1 MIDEATPL
9 MLTIPEEDGNGDDE
23 NFERVHR
30 NRSRQPTTTSA
41 AAGDEGSI
49 FASFGSALLNFTMI
63 KNNNTNNDGNN
74 NHNDHQN
81 NNNSHKHRRSPGDGS
96 IFNFGSTLIHELRHE
111 FIDYENSVALDALFS
126 IAQTTADALEDDI
139 QRDNIIQH
147 PTLVDPNDLA
157 MATVLIV
164 EEELDYGDL
173 RWSLLSNTF
182 FIFGGFYECINAIW
196 DLNMNLDGQQE
207 EEDINT
213 NKLRIGISLLGP
225 LVYCFNSIVDITWAL
240 RVEQRQ
246 DRRQQLD
253 ELKIDLIAPD
263 EDVKVVEERQEHAK
277 KKVGVNQQ
285 QQKQTKKMIRL
296 RLPFEPQ
303 NVWRRLRR
311 HIGHRRAISAAVA
324 FGIGAFLEFTKSYQ
338 EEFSTAVS
346 GDNEGRLHVVDALS
360 VNAYAASAIFALFA
374 KEGDERT
381 LKPWKEAWYDAPRL
395 EILGDIFFGVA
406 TTVDFCICYL
416 HLDEYGSFVYY
427 IWPLISASLW
437 LFDALCYL
445 RADVNSMKR
454 YKASRPLG
462 PASKENDSSTC
473 SSTCDFQESSSS
485 SSRVDS

>member
-9 MLTIPEEDGNGDDE
+9 MLTIPEEDKDE

-30 NRSRQPTTTSA
+30 NRSGQPTTSSA

-49 FASFGSALLNFTMI
+49 FALFGSALLNFRMI
-63 KNNNTNNDGNN
+63 KNNNTNDGNN
-74 NHNDHQN
+74 NYGHQN
-81 NNNSHKHRRSPGDGS
+81 INNYSHKHRRSAGDGS

-111 FIDYENSVALDALFS
+111 FIDYENMEGGSVALDALFS
-126 IAQTTADALEDDI
+126 IAQTTADALEDDL
-139 QRDNIIQH
+139 QHDNIIQH

-182 FIFGGFYECINAIW
+182 FIFGGFYECINVIW
-196 DLNMNLDGQQE
+196 GLNTKNDGQQE
-207 EEDINT
+207 EEDTST
-213 NKLRIGISLLGP
+213 NKFRIGISLLGP

-263 EDVKVVEERQEHAK
+263 EDVEVVEERQEHEEK
-277 KKVGVNQQ
+277 KEGGNQQHQQ
-285 QQKQTKKMIRL
+285 QQHQQTKKMIRL
-296 RLPFEPQ
+296 RLPFEPH
-303 NVWRRLRR
+303 NIWRRLRR
-311 HIGHRRAISAAVA
+311 HIGHRRAISAAIA

-346 GDNEGRLHVVDALS
+346 DDNEGRLHVVDALS

-374 KEGDERT
+374 KEGDDRT
-381 LKPWKEAWYDAPRL
+381 VKPWKDVWYDSPRL
-395 EILGDIFFGVA
+395 ERIGDIFFGVA
-406 TTVDFCICYL
+406 TTVDCCICYL
-416 HLDEYGSFVYY
+416 HLDKYGSFIYY

-454 YKASRPLG
+454 YKKSRPLG
-462 PASKENDSSTC
+462 PASEENDSSTC
-473 SSTCDFQESSSS
+473 SSSCDFQEQQQQ
-485 SSRVDS
+485 